1 MAIVRFEKN
10 GDPFDFPVEFRRRFL
25 QSLFPSGDDT
35 WRPMFDVSETKEDFR
50 IKIAVPGIS
59 KEDVNIEIRD
69 NILTISGERKETK
82 VTAEEELHIKEISY
96 GKFSRSLKLPAKV
109 NHDNVTAKSIDGI
122 LHITLPKSES
132 EKPKKIEIE
141 D

>member
-25 QSLFPSGDDT
+25 QSLFPERDDN

-50 IKIAVPGIS
+50 VKIEIPGIN
-59 KEDVNIEIRD
+59 KDDVNIEIRD
-69 NILTISGERKETK
+69 NILMVSGERKETK
-82 VTAEEELHIKEISY
+82 VTDEEELHIKEISY

-109 NHDNVTAKSIDGI
+109 NSENVTAKSVDGI

-132 EKPKKIEIE
+132 EKPKKIKIE